1 VVPSFAQAAAQYGS
15 FKFVVGH
22 GTSPQKGRPP
32 SSPASTQ
39 SPPSS
44 APSSSSSSPLDAD
57 QADDGSSAAEGEVVS
72 IPAAQP
78 TQVASVRRECTYALP
93 NGSELTLSVDKE
105 RFHCCEVLFE
115 TAITDESAGRGSS
128 VVSAVLTAAQAVDPS
143 VRADVCR
150 RIVVFGRTSLVPGL
164 LTRLEEEVRDGLRH
178 LGVDDFAIVGMEE
191 RDGGAPTA
199 PWAGASK
206 RVTWSSHRKTP
217 APNIMDERAYHT
229 YGPDVVAQLLL

>member
-1 VVPSFAQAAAQYGS
+1 MPSFTQAATQYGS

-22 GTSPQKGRPP
+22 GSPVKGRTPPPSQTSP
-32 SSPASTQ
+32 T

-44 APSSSSSSPLDAD
+44 SSASPEDAD
-57 QADDGSSAAEGEVVS
+57 NAEDGSSPAEAEVVS

-78 TQVASVRRECTYALP
+78 TQVDSVRRECSYALP

-115 TAITDESAGRGSS
+115 TAITDESAGHGSS
-128 VVSAVLTAAQAVDPS
+128 VVSAVLSAAAAVDPS

-164 LTRLEEEVRDGLRH
+164 LARLQEEVREGLQR

-206 RVTWSSHRKTP
+206 RVKWSSHGNAP
-217 APNIMDERAYHT
+217 APNIMDERTYHQ
-229 YGPDVVAQLLL
+229 YGPDAVAQLLL